1 MGADEYNGGRQFPRL
16 PFTSPKMRN
25 TVLPCLIASCAV
37 VASFAQTPLN
47 LTPTRVLGSLRPNQ
61 ATVNPNLVEG
71 RELFSPTWIA
81 LDNSVSPPILYVSDT
96 GNNRVLAWRNAA
108 SAQNGQ
114 KADLVIGQRDFEST
128 TPLGPGTTL
137 STGLRAPS
145 GLAVDAQGNL
155 WVADAGNNRVL
166 RFPQPFNQPAQ
177 EFATPDMVIGQV
189 NFNSRAANGG
199 STTGPTASGIQTVS
213 GSDVFQVGLMFDP
226 SRNLWVSDP
235 VNHRVLRFPSSVLTA
250 NNPSADLVLGQFE
263 FNTRATSTSRIGK
276 TNLNF
281 PSGMAIDA
289 GGRLYVADALS
300 RVMVYF
306 PPFRNGLEASRIAGL
321 VVTGG
326 GQPPPPATAVNNR
339 ALGVTGVA
347 TDLVPPECIF
357 FIGNNLTVVD
367 RAANR
372 IVQYAPVEQWPVEAT
387 QFSPSMQAVIGQSDF
402 TSFRAWSGAA
412 TPTGSGFSFPLSA
425 VPAANGNELY
435 VADSGSHR
443 ILRLSGPPS
452 FRTPLQVFGQDN
464 LEQAAANLI
473 EGREFH
479 FFAGFAT
486 VSGSTARFGN
496 GAGVAFDGDRLYVA
510 DTQNHRILGFRD
522 ARRLQN
528 GAPADLVIGQDDFR
542 KNIVNAPTGNANSPT
557 DINLFLPAGVAVD
570 ANGDLYVADSGN
582 SRVLRFPKPF
592 DQPPGARQRANLVIG
607 QTGFTVKITDATA
620 RNMARPFGIA
630 FTGDGS
636 LLVSDAVHNRV
647 LFFPRPAGGDFT
659 SGQNATIVF
668 GQPDF
673 ISSASGAQNQRL
685 FSPRG
690 IAVDTDDR
698 LYVADTGRARV
709 AIFDRAPAAGID
721 PPVVFSIGGLSSPH
735 GVYVS
740 PRTGEIWATDTINN
754 RCFRYRLFNELTQN
768 PQPTYTIPAITPLGV
783 AQDRFGN
790 LFVADAANRV
800 AIHVPT
806 VGIANGANFV
816 NIASRA
822 LAPNTFVSFFG
833 VNFAEERFDFSTLPI
848 PKELGDVQ
856 VTLAGKALPL
866 TVVTPTQIN
875 AIVTNDAQTSGNA
888 ELLISRVSTGQ
899 LLAAGTVP
907 MTAVAPGLFTAATNG
922 TGQIA
927 ALNQDNSV
935 NSASNPAPRGSIIQV
950 FGTGIGPI
958 VGAPP
963 DGEIPGTAVPGPIPE
978 VIIGTGLVPPANIQY
993 SGLAPTLV
1001 GLWQINVRI
1010 PENIPPS
1017 ATVPFVVRLNS
1028 IPNNQL
1034 PQLTTIAVR
1043 QQ

>member
-1 MGADEYNGGRQFPRL
+1 
-16 PFTSPKMRN
+16 
-25 TVLPCLIASCAV
+25 
-37 VASFAQTPLN
+37 
-47 LTPTRVLGSLRPNQ
+47 
-61 ATVNPNLVEG
+61 VNPNLVEG

-96 GNNRVLAWRNAA
+96 ANNRILAWRNAA

-128 TPLGPGTTL
+128 NALGPGTSL
-137 STGLRAPS
+137 STGVNSPS
-145 GLAVDAQGNL
+145 GLTVDAQGNL
-155 WVADAGNNRVL
+155 WVADSGNNRIL
-166 RFPQPFNQPAQ
+166 RFPRPFNQPPQ
-177 EFATPDMVIGQV
+177 EFATPDLVIGQV

-226 SRNLWVSDP
+226 GQNLWISDP
-235 VNHRVLRFPSSVLTA
+235 VNHRVLRFPASSLTA
-250 NNPSADLVLGQFE
+250 SNPSADLVLGQLD
-263 FNTRATSTSRIGK
+263 FNTRLTSTSRIGK
-276 TNLNF
+276 TNLNV
-281 PSGMAIDA
+281 PSGIAMDP
-289 GGRLYVADALS
+289 GGRLYVADGLS
-300 RVMVYF
+300 RVMVYL

-326 GQPPPPATAVNNR
+326 SQPPPPATAVNDR
-339 ALGVTGVA
+339 SLGVTGVS
-347 TDLVPPECIF
+347 TTLVPPECIF

-367 RAANR
+367 RAASR
-372 IVQYAPVEQWPVEAT
+372 IVQYGPLDQWPLEAN
-387 QFSPSMQAVIGQSDF
+387 QFSPSMQTVIGQSDV
-402 TSFRAWSGAA
+402 TSFRAWGGSA
-412 TPTGSGFSFPLSA
+412 TPTGTGFSFPVSA
-425 VPAANGNELY
+425 APAANGNELY
-435 VADSGSHR
+435 VGDTGSHR
-443 ILRLSGPPS
+443 ILRLSGAPS
-452 FRTPLQVFGQDN
+452 FRTPLQVFGQDTF
-464 LEQAAANLI
+464 EQAAPNLI

-479 FFAGFAT
+479 FFAGFST
-486 VSGSTARFGN
+486 VTGSSARFGN
-496 GAGVAFDGDRLYVA
+496 GTGVAFDGDRLYVA

-528 GAPADLVIGQDDFR
+528 GAPADLVIGQDDLR
-542 KNIVNAPTGNANSPT
+542 KNLINAPSGNANTPT
-557 DINLFLPAGVAVD
+557 DISLFLPAGVAVD

-582 SRVLRFPKPF
+582 SRVLRFPRPF
-592 DQPPGARQRANLVIG
+592 DQPPGTRHRANLVIG

-647 LFFPRPAGGDFT
+647 LFFPRPPGGDFT
-659 SGQNATIVF
+659 LGQNATIVF

-673 ISSASGAQNQRL
+673 ISSATGAQNQRL

-698 LYVADTGRARV
+698 LYVADTGRARI
-709 AIFDRAPAAGID
+709 AIFDRAPAAGVD
-721 PPVVFSIGGLSSPH
+721 PPVVFSIGSLSSPH

-740 PRTGEIWATDTINN
+740 PRTGEIWATDTIGN
-754 RCFRYRLFNELTQN
+754 RCQRYPLFNQLTQDAR
-768 PQPTYTIPAITPLGV
+768 PTYSIPAVTPLGV

-790 LFVADAANRV
+790 LFVADAANRI

-816 NIASRA
+816 NISGRA
-822 LAPNTFVSFFG
+822 LAPNTFVSLFSTGLHFSD
-833 VNFAEERFDFSTLPI
+833 ERFDASTLPI
-848 PKELGDVQ
+848 PKVLGDVQ

-866 TVVTPTQIN
+866 TLVMNTQIN
-875 AIVTNDAQTSGNA
+875 AIVTNDAQISGNA
-888 ELLISRVSTGQ
+888 ELIVSRVSTGQ
-899 LLAAGTVP
+899 VLAAGNVP
-907 MTAVAPGLFTAATNG
+907 MTSVAPGLFTVAANG

-935 NSASNPAPRGSIIQV
+935 NSASNPAARGSIIQV
-950 FGTGIGPI
+950 FGTGLGTIP
-958 VGAPP
+958 GAPP
-963 DGEIPGTAVPGPIPE
+963 DGEIPGTAVPGPTPE

-1010 PENIPPS
+1010 PENIAPS
-1017 ATVPFVVRLNS
+1017 AAVPFVVRLNS